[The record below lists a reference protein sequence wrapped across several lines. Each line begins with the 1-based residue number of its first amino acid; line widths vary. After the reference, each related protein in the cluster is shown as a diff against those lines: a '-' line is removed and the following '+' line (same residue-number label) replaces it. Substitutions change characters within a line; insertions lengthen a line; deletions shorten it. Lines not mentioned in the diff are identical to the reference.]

1 LLDRRRL
8 KATGE
13 IAMKMHAPSFND
25 PIINQAEPIT
35 LILPFMMEILRF
47 AGIKTTRDEVVRR
60 LMTGSPRIAIIH
72 GGEDH
77 PAQVLDERF
86 VKKGVRSLWMR
97 NALPFPMAD
106 PGVCDGI
113 AQGHIGMSYVLLS
126 RNLASLNVITQCEA
140 HGYQGALVLT
150 SCDKR
155 PAGEVTGLVQVDLA
169 RRRKGMKPFYA
180 VFLPTH
186 LMPDRYIP
194 AYLKRELI
202 KIQGRVED
210 PSIKKEIS
218 DLLKMKMKCNS
229 YAMYQKLIDTL
240 IAERRIDERKGDYLK
255 SEIVKYCCIESGTCA
270 FTSLGTGCTS
280 KLVVAGLGL
289 VPSGMELPEH
299 PHIQAQVDSAVEI
312 LLKMFKR
319 GDSGK
324 SVSSLVRQNLKNAI
338 VVWSAIGGS
347 TNWALHFPYV
357 AASLGIRLTPRQMAR
372 VGAKTPLLM
381 GSDAIRNKDVLTLTK
396 EISKG
401 DSSGIDTLMKVLFRM
416 NLVKDADTV
425 QGRWLKRVRDAKE
438 ANNQILHASPLRNRS
453 GVVEIHGNFCRSA
466 IFKLAGLA
474 EEAIQSFNDKIYF
487 AIFYQ
492 GQEAVQKDL
501 LEGRTILRKLRQRL
515 STEDLLKTLSY
526 NFPESLQEE
535 NGLEKL
541 SKDSLFDRLVRE
553 RKIRILV
560 VITGEG
566 PRAHGMPEMFYPSEY
581 LNRDLLLRYI
591 AVLFTDGRYSGATY
605 GPCIGHCS
613 PEAFEGGGIGAIETG
628 DWVYLN
634 FDRSEINLVDRKRL
648 LSRKE
653 IKYPFLR
660 MSEREILSRPWIKRR
675 VKEIGG
681 KRKELTPWAEGYLDS
696 LLSTE
701 SGVRPN
707 I

>member
-1 LLDRRRL
+1 
-8 KATGE
+8 
-13 IAMKMHAPSFND
+13 MKMHDPAFND
-25 PIINQAEPIT
+25 PIIHQAEPIT
-35 LILPFMMEILRF
+35 LILPFMMEILRS
-47 AGIKTTRDEVVRR
+47 AGIKTTRDEVVKR

-86 VKKGVRSLWMR
+86 VKMAVGSLWMR

-113 AQGHIGMSYVLLS
+113 TQGHIGMSYTLLS

-140 HGYQGALVLT
+140 HGYQGALVLS

-155 PAGEVTGLVQVDLA
+155 PAGEVTGLIQVDLA
-169 RRRKGMKPFYA
+169 RRRKAMKPFYT

-186 LMPDRYIP
+186 LMPDRYLP
-194 AYLKRELI
+194 SYLKKEFMEI
-202 KIQGRVED
+202 KRGIED

-218 DLLKMKMKCNS
+218 DLLRMKLKCNN

-240 IAERRIDERKGDYLK
+240 IARGKIDEEKADDLK

-280 KLVVAGLGL
+280 KFVLAGLGL
-289 VPSGMELPEH
+289 VPSGMELPER
-299 PHIQAQVDSAVEI
+299 PAIQAEVDSAVEI
-312 LLKMFKR
+312 LLNMFKR
-319 GDSGK
+319 EASEK
-324 SVSSLVRQNLKNAI
+324 SVSSLVRQNLKNAV

-357 AASLGIRLTPRQMAR
+357 ASSLGITLTPRQIAK

-381 GSDAIRNKDVLTLTK
+381 ESDAIRNKDVLTLTK
-396 EISKG
+396 EISEGK
-401 DSSGIDTLMKVLFRM
+401 SSGIDTLLKALFRM
-416 NLVKDADTV
+416 NLVEDADTV
-425 QGRWLKRVRDAKE
+425 QGRWSERIREAKE
-438 ANNQILHASPLRNRS
+438 ANNHILHASPLRNRS
-453 GVVEIHGNFCRSA
+453 GIVEVRGNFCRSA

-474 EEAIQSFNDKIYF
+474 EEAIHSFNDKIYF

-492 GQEAVQKDL
+492 GQESVQKDL
-501 LEGRTILRKLRQRL
+501 LQGQAVLRKVRQRL
-515 STEDLLKTLSY
+515 SKEDLLRTLAY

-535 NGLEKL
+535 NGLQKL
-541 SKDSLFDRLVRE
+541 NKDSLFDQLVRE

-560 VITGEG
+560 VIAGEG

-581 LNRDLLLRYI
+581 LNRDLLLRYT

-613 PEAFEGGGIGAIETG
+613 PEAFEGGGIGGIETG
-628 DWVYLN
+628 DWIYLN
-634 FDRSEINLVDRKRL
+634 FDRSEINLLDRKRL
-648 LSRKE
+648 LSRRE
-653 IKYPFLR
+653 IKYPFIR
-660 MSEREILSRPWIKRR
+660 MGEKEILSRPRTKRR
-675 VKEIGG
+675 VREMEK
-681 KRKELTPWAEGYLDS
+681 KREDLTPWARGFLDG

-701 SGVRPN
+701 FGVRPRA
-707 I
+707 